1 MIRKNYVEVPSSK
14 DMDLNTSESTWK
26 GGKCI
31 SLDEGDYITVF
42 IDHQIESVMKETNG
56 IMQEQT
62 IIRAFPIRVKKP
74 LTRAKLINAAEME
87 AYNLN
92 TSMDVASFNAGLA
105 RKTREDGGNAEVKE
119 HDDFITWV
127 KEGLD
132 AIGIL
137 A

>member
-14 DMDLNTSESTWK
+14 EMDINASESTWK
-26 GGKCI
+26 GNRCI

-42 IDHQIESVMKETNG
+42 VDHQSEPVIKEING

-74 LTRAKLINAAEME
+74 LTRAKLINAAEMD

-92 TSMDVASFNAGLA
+92 TAMDVASFNAALA
-105 RKTREDGGNAEVKE
+105 RKSRENETDEEIKE
-119 HDDFITWV
+119 HDDFISFIKSKLT
-127 KEGLD
+127 E
-132 AIGIL
+132 IGIL
-137 A
+137 

>member
-14 DMDLNTSESTWK
+14 EMDINASESTWK
-26 GGKCI
+26 GNRCI

-42 IDHQIESVMKETNG
+42 IDHHSEPVMKETNG
-56 IMQEQT
+56 IMQEQA

-92 TSMDVASFNAGLA
+92 TAMDVASFNASMA
-105 RKTREDGGNAEVKE
+105 RKSRENETDDEIKE
-119 HDDFITWV
+119 HDDFISFIKGKLT
-127 KEGLD
+127 E
-132 AIGIL
+132 IGIL
-137 A
+137 